1 MVDQQGDPPG
11 VENVGLPLGHTRG
24 QHATHRRFNMKP
36 DERVPGT
43 LSRRTFL
50 GGAAGIGIAAAGL
63 AGAVKPGPA
72 AAQST
77 QKRELVVSQGGD
89 ISKFDPHFSTSSND
103 IRVSFNIFD
112 NLTSRHPDG
121 TLHPGLATQWEKTG
135 PTVWQFKLRQGVKWH
150 NGDPF
155 TSADAKA
162 SIERTYDPAAKT
174 LVATVFTT
182 IERIE
187 APDPFTLV
195 IHTKKPD
202 PLLAARLAF
211 YGGQIVPKKH
221 LAQVGPEAF
230 NTKPVGTGPVR
241 FVSWTKDD
249 RLVLEANPDYW
260 GGKIDAERVIFRPIP
275 ETAPRV
281 AALLKGEVDA
291 ITQLPPDQWTRV
303 NQNSTTRGVGALY
316 AGLYVLAVN
325 SKVKP
330 LDNPLV
336 KQALSLAIDRS
347 SIVKNLWRGR
357 GLIPNS
363 PIAKGDNHY
372 DAGLAPLPYNPGRAR
387 ERLREAGYKN
397 EPIVIETTVGY
408 VANDKAMSEAIAA
421 MWKDV
426 GVNVVVEVIEY
437 SVRAQKN
444 REKSFKGLFWSDPT
458 STLGDPD
465 GMMWRLLGPGGP
477 QDYWRHPEFDELG
490 NAARFS
496 LDEKFRDEA
505 YKKMTRIFLEH
516 NPWIV
521 VIQPNEDYG
530 LQKYVDFKPNPNQQ
544 FEVRKFNFHMRRA

>member
-1 MVDQQGDPPG
+1 MQPGEQGS
-11 VENVGLPLGHTRG
+11 E
-24 QHATHRRFNMKP
+24 A
-36 DERVPGT
+36 
-43 LSRRTFL
+43 LSRRGFL
-50 GGAAGIGIAAAGL
+50 GRAAGLGVTAAGIAAAGL
-63 AGAVKPGPA
+63 REAIGPRSA
-72 AAQST
+72 AAQT
-77 QKRELVVSQGGD
+77 TKKRELAVAQGGD
-89 ISKFDPHFSTSSND
+89 ISKLDPHFSTSSND

-121 TLHPGLATQWEKTG
+121 KLSPGLAIQWERTE
-135 PTVWQFKLRQGVKWH
+135 PTTWRFELRQGVRWH

-155 TSADAKA
+155 TSADAKF
-162 SIERTYDPAAKT
+162 SIERTFDPAAKT

-187 APDPFTLV
+187 ASGPFTLV
-195 IHTKKPD
+195 MHTKKPD

-211 YGGQIVPKKH
+211 YGGQIVPRKY
-221 LAQVGPEAF
+221 LEQVGPEAF
-230 NTKPVGTGPVR
+230 NAKPVGTGPVR
-241 FVSWTKDD
+241 FISWTKDD

-260 GGKIDAERVIFRPIP
+260 GGKIDADRVTFRPIP

-281 AALLKGEVDA
+281 AALLKGEVDV
-291 ITQLPPDQWTRV
+291 ITQLPPDEWSRV
-303 NQNSTTRGVGALY
+303 NQNPTTRGAGRLY

-336 KQALSLAIDRS
+336 KQAMSLAIDRVA
-347 SIVKNLWRGR
+347 IVKDLFRGR
-357 GLIPNS
+357 GLVPNG

-372 DAGLAPLPYNPGRAR
+372 DPALPPLPYSPQRAR
-387 ERLREAGYKN
+387 ERLREAGYQN
-397 EPIVIETTVGY
+397 EPIHIETTVGY
-408 VANDKAMSEAIAA
+408 LANDKAMSEAIAS

-426 GVNVVVEVIEY
+426 GLNPVVEVIEY

-444 REKSFKGLFWSDPT
+444 RERSFKGVFWSDPT
-458 STLGDPD
+458 STLSDPD

-477 QDYWRHPEFDELG
+477 QDYWRLPEFDDLG

-505 YKKMTRIFLEH
+505 YRKMTRIFLEH

-521 VIQPNEDYG
+521 VIQPDEDYG
-530 LQKYVDFKPNPNQQ
+530 LQRYVDFTPNPNQQ
-544 FEVRKFNFHMRRA
+544 FEVRRFNFRMRRA